1 MKKTRSSA
9 IYIPHTYIWY
19 LVYLVI
25 LVVSTLSILSITRDS
40 HCIILLTV
48 KLCHLVFSSAI
59 QHLDSLKTS
68 LKSLRLRNLLDQ
80 SAFAY

>member
-1 MKKTRSSA
+1 MKKTRSRA

-25 LVVSTLSILSITRDS
+25 LVVSTLSILSTTRDS
-40 HCIILLTV
+40 HCITLLTV

-59 QHLDSLKTS
+59 QHLV
-68 LKSLRLRNLLDQ
+68 RLFENQLEKLE
-80 SAFAY
+80 AAKAA